1 MTLDK
6 MKPGNKC
13 KIKSLM
19 ATSMLGQRLFSMG
32 IYPGAIVEVV
42 RNAPLEDPM
51 EIKMDSTLISLR
63 HVEAGFV
70 EVDFI

>member
-13 KIKSLM
+13 KIKALLAS
-19 ATSMLGQRLFSMG
+19 TMLGQRLISMG
-32 IYPGAIVEVV
+32 VYPGAVVEVV

-51 EIKMDSTLISLR
+51 EIKMDSTLVSLR

-70 EVDFI
+70 EVEFI